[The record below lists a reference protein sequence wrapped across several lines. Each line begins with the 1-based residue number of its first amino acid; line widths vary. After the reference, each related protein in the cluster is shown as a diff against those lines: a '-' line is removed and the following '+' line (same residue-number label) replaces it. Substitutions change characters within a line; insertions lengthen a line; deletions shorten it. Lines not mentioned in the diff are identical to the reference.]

1 MSLKKAIGQAAVLV
15 LLSAGAALAVH
26 TWHPRAPALH
36 LIEEPLRDNEVS
48 LASIRDQFQY
58 EVLWIDARPKDLFDA
73 EHVPGALLLNE
84 QGFDEQLLGHLE
96 VLQTNTK
103 PIVVYCGGQKCE
115 ASRKVAQ
122 KLQQMGIVQKAWVL
136 KGGFGAWQAGQ

>member
-48 LASIRDQFQY
+48 LASIRDQFQN

>member
-36 LIEEPLRDNEVS
+36 LIEEPLRDDEVS
-48 LASIRDQFQY
+48 LASIRDQFQN
-58 EVLWIDARPKDLFDA
+58 EALWIDARPKDLFDA

-84 QGFDEQLLGHLE
+84 QGFDDQLLGHLE
-96 VLQTNTK
+96 VLQSNTK

>member
-1 MSLKKAIGQAAVLV
+1 MSLKKTIGQAAVLV

-26 TWHPRAPALH
+26 AWHPRAPALH
-36 LIEEPLRDNEVS
+36 LTEEPLRDDEVS
-48 LASIRDQFQY
+48 LASIRDQFQN
-58 EVLWIDARPKDLFDA
+58 EVLWIDARLKDLFDA

-84 QGFDEQLLGHLE
+84 QGFDDQLLGHLE

-122 KLQQMGIVQKAWVL
+122 KLQQMGIVQQAWVL

>member
-1 MSLKKAIGQAAVLV
+1 MSLKKTIGQAAVLV

-26 TWHPRAPALH
+26 AWHPRAPALH
-36 LIEEPLRDNEVS
+36 LIEEPLRDDEVS
-48 LASIRDQFQY
+48 LASIRDQFQN

-84 QGFDEQLLGHLE
+84 QGFDDQLLGHLE
-96 VLQTNTK
+96 VLQSNTK

>member
-36 LIEEPLRDNEVS
+36 LIEEPLRDDEVS
-48 LASIRDQFQY
+48 LASIRDQFQN

-84 QGFDEQLLGHLE
+84 QGFDDQLLGHLE
-96 VLQTNTK
+96 VLQSNTK

>member
-1 MSLKKAIGQAAVLV
+1 MSLKKTIGQAAVLV

-36 LIEEPLRDNEVS
+36 LIEEPLRDDEVS
-48 LASIRDQFQY
+48 LASIRDQFQN
-58 EVLWIDARPKDLFDA
+58 EALWIDARPKDLFDA

-84 QGFDEQLLGHLE
+84 QGFDDQLLGHLE
-96 VLQTNTK
+96 VLQSNTK

>member
-1 MSLKKAIGQAAVLV
+1 MSLKRAIAQASALV
-15 LLSAGAALAVH
+15 LLSAAAALAVH

-36 LIEEPLRDNEVS
+36 LTEEPLRDDEVS
-48 LASIRDQFQY
+48 LASILERFPNG
-58 EVLWIDARPKDLFDA
+58 VLWIDARPKELFDA
-73 EHVPGALLLNE
+73 GHVPGALLLNE

-122 KLQQMGIVQKAWVL
+122 KLQQMGIVQQAWVL

>member
-48 LASIRDQFQY
+48 LASIRDQFQN

-84 QGFDEQLLGHLE
+84 QGFDDQLLGHLE
-96 VLQTNTK
+96 VLQSNTK